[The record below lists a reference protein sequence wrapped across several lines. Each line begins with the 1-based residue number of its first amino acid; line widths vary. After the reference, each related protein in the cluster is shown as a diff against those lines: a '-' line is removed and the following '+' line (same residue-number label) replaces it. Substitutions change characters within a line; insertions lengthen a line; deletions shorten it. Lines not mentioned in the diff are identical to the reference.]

1 MAVAV
6 GAGMSGGT
14 WLYALGGGAVALGGA
29 VAFGSVAQKASNAA
43 NIATKAHTKQ
53 APKQST
59 KSYTIYTLSNPATN
73 NVVYVGRTSN
83 YTTRMRAHALNPAR
97 RGLVATIKHENL
109 TYLQARAAEQAYIVF
124 YETLD
129 KKDKAKNQ
137 INGVNPYRRDFGT
150 IMQNGFGI
158 SEALDSIITNEF
170 LSIFE

>member
-6 GAGMSGGT
+6 GAGLSGGT
-14 WLYALGGGAVALGGA
+14 WLYALGGAAVLVAVPAFGAV
-29 VAFGSVAQKASNAA
+29 VQKASK
-43 NIATKAHTKQ
+43 IASLTSKTHTRYV
-53 APKQST
+53 PNQST
-59 KSYTIYTLSNPATN
+59 KSYTVYTLSNPATN
-73 NVVYVGRTSN
+73 KVVYVGRTSN
-83 YTTRMRAHALNPAR
+83 YTARMRAHALNPAR